1 MTDRPG
7 DHPPPHPELSTQ
19 TPLIFTLKMG
29 DVLYRHHQSA
39 LDPMYFG
46 ISGANRFDDPD
57 CPAGHAFGVLYTAE
71 DAHGSFIESCGTTT
85 GVPAVSGD
93 YLDARAMAL
102 LELTQDLRFIDL
114 FATGGLTRVGADS
127 RLFAGSHM
135 IAKQWSAAFRLH
147 PCKPDGIRYPARH
160 DHTGAACAIFSRPV
174 STFKV
179 SSLGSLMASANR
191 ALLND
196 ILTLYNVDLI

>member
-1 MTDRPG
+1 MTGGGPLALAVLDLAASASQFNSLPDAIDR
-7 DHPPPHPELSTQ
+7 
-19 TPLIFTLKMG
+19 
-29 DVLYRHHQSA
+29 
-39 LDPMYFG
+39 
-46 ISGANRFDDPD
+46 GA
-57 CPAGHAFGVLYTAE
+57 A
-71 DAHGSFIESCGTTT
+71 
-85 GVPAVSGD
+85 AVG
-93 YLDARAMAL
+93 LF
-102 LELTQDLRFIDL
+102 ELTQDLRFIDL

-160 DHTGAACAIFSRPV
+160 DHTRAACAIFSRPV

-191 ALLND
+191 ALLSD
-196 ILTLYNVDLI
+196 ILTLYIYAPDLEQRQLKTIRVEER

>member
-1 MTDRPG
+1 MTPIPLRDTPSAF
-7 DHPPPHPELSTQ
+7 STQ
-19 TPLIFTLKMG
+19 LKTRTAPLSSL
-29 DVLYRHHQSA
+29 
-39 LDPMYFG
+39 
-46 ISGANRFDDPD
+46 
-57 CPAGHAFGVLYTAE
+57 
-71 DAHGSFIESCGTTT
+71 CGTTT

-135 IAKQWSAAFRLH
+135 IAKQWSATFRLH

-160 DHTGAACAIFSRPV
+160 DHTRAACAIFSRPV
-174 STFKV
+174 STFKL

-196 ILTLYNVDLI
+196 ILKRHPHALRGRPHLTGLDSRSGGPVSEPKRTFRD